1 MGISD
6 FDTYY
11 IKIIKI
17 FECLDVFCEDLEIRH
32 KISLQ
37 NGKEDPEL
45 EEIVNEIKKIKIK
58 GEDDH
63 EVTKKK
69 AIGYLYNQSIK
80 FLPTDKISNI
90 AVVSEKFLINLDY
103 IYTDRHVVH
112 HGHMTG
118 KIFGH
123 AHEYCN
129 IQARENYYV
138 IPVISHN
145 QFRFDFF

>member
-90 AVVSEKFLINLDY
+90 AVVSEK
-103 IYTDRHVVH
+103 
-112 HGHMTG
+112 
-118 KIFGH
+118 IF
-123 AHEYCN
+123 N
-129 IQARENYYV
+129 
-138 IPVISHN
+138 
-145 QFRFDFF
+145 